1 MSENNDNTNNT
12 TPEETVTEETQQ
24 ESLVVKM
31 SDDLIAVIR
40 ELVQLSILTGTNIV
54 DHFRAIACEIDA
66 ETNKLVPTEDYVEAY
81 NQMVDQ
87 LVKQAEEA
95 RVKQEEEIKNAATK
109 EDLEAGVFGVS
120 VVKDEKELN

>member
-1 MSENNDNTNNT
+1 MSDNQNDNNSLEATK
-12 TPEETVTEETQQ
+12 EEEVQQ
-24 ESLVVKM
+24 ETLVVKM

-54 DHFRAIACEIDA
+54 DHFRAITCEIDA

-81 NQMVDQ
+81 NTMVDQ

-95 RVKQEEEIKNAATK
+95 RVKQEQEIKNAATK